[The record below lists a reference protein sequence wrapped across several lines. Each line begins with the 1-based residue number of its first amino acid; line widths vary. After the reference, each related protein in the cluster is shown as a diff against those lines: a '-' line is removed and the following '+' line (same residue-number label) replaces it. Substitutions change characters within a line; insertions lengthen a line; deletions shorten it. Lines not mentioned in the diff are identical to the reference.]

1 MKNLFLAFLTLVLA
15 FTASAQYDPKAL
27 EILDAMSKKYKSI
40 PSFEANFSVVLTND
54 VEKINEDI
62 QGKNDGKGR

>member
-15 FTASAQYDPKAL
+15 ITASAQYDPKAL

-40 PSFEANFSVVLTND
+40 SGV
-54 VEKINEDI
+54 
-62 QGKNDGKGR
+62 